1 MSLNDNAV
9 FTAAKGYVFTAPVGT
24 AAPTPAE
31 IAEFEPETF
40 GGANHELK
48 VTGNPTG
55 GTFTITYDTATTDAI
70 PYNATSG
77 VVQAALEKLAKV
89 GPGNVVVTGE
99 TLAEGL
105 TIAFIGD
112 LRTSDKAP
120 TATADFTGGSTPKV
134 TVAKG
139 AEGNAWDP
147 IGHTAEEDL
156 PEFGYEG
163 GDKESKGTWQKKNL
177 KEVTTEA
184 VVDYVTMKLNQF
196 DLKTFSYYYGK
207 NKSSTP
213 GVFGVESGD
222 NASVEEAILIIIVDG
237 DYRIGFTAAKSTIRR
252 DESISL
258 ATDDFSQ
265 LPIRSTFV
273 KHPGRLLFE
282 WIVPSEV

>member
-24 AAPTPAE
+24 AAPTSAE

-40 GGANHELK
+40 GGANFNLK
-48 VTGNPTG
+48 VAGKPTG
-55 GTFTITYDTATTDAI
+55 GTFTITYDSDTTDAI
-70 PYNATSG
+70 PYNATAG
-77 VVQAALEKLAKV
+77 AVQSAVEKLGKV
-89 GPGNVVVTGE
+89 GPGNAVVTGE
-99 TLAEGL
+99 TLEQGL
-105 TIAFIGD
+105 VIAFVGA
-112 LRTSDKAP
+112 LRTDKKTP
-120 TATADFTGGSTPKV
+120 TASADFTGGSTPKV
-134 TVAKG
+134 TLVKG
-139 AEGNAWDP
+139 VEGNDWEP

-184 VVDYVTMKLNQF
+184 VVDYVTLKLNQF
-196 DLKTFSYYYGK
+196 DLKTLSYYYGK
-207 NKSSTP
+207 NKSSAA
-213 GVFGVESGD
+213 GVFGVDSGD
-222 NASVEEAILIIIVDG
+222 NPSVEESILVIIVDG
-237 DYRIGFTAAKSTIRR
+237 DYRIGFTAAKSSIRR

-282 WIVPSEV
+282 WILPSEV

>member
-48 VTGNPTG
+48 VTGKPTG

-77 VVQAALEKLAKV
+77 AVQAALEKLANV
-89 GPGNVVVTGE
+89 GAGNVVVTGE

-207 NKSSTP
+207 NKSS
-213 GVFGVESGD
+213 
-222 NASVEEAILIIIVDG
+222 SVLNLVITLRLRKLSLLSSLMVITGLALPLLSPLFDAMNL
-237 DYRIGFTAAKSTIRR
+237 FLSLPTI
-252 DESISL
+252 S
-258 ATDDFSQ
+258 
-265 LPIRSTFV
+265 RSC
-273 KHPGRLLFE
+273 LFA
-282 WIVPSEV
+282 PRS

>member
-1 MSLNDNAV
+1 MALNDNAV

-40 GGANHELK
+40 GGASYDLK
-48 VTGNPTG
+48 VTGKPTG
-55 GTFTITYDTATTDAI
+55 GTFTISYDSATTDPI
-70 PYNATSG
+70 PHDATSDA
-77 VVQAALEKLAKV
+77 VQAALEKLAKV
-89 GPGNVVVTGE
+89 GPGNAVVTGE
-99 TLAEGL
+99 TLEEGL

-112 LRTSDKAP
+112 LRTSDK
-120 TATADFTGGSTPKV
+120 TLSATTDFTGGNTPKV
-134 TVAKG
+134 TVSKG
-139 AEGNAWDP
+139 QEGNAWEP

-184 VVDYVTMKLNQF
+184 VVDYVTLKLNQF

-213 GVFGVESGD
+213 GIFGVESGD
-222 NASVEEAILIIIVDG
+222 NPSVEEAILIIIVDG
-237 DYRIGFTAAKSTIRR
+237 DYRIGFTAAKSSIRR

-282 WIVPSEV
+282 WIVPSEL

>member
-55 GTFTITYDTATTDAI
+55 GTFTITYDTATTEAL

-77 VVQAALEKLAKV
+77 AVQSALEKLAKV

-99 TLAEGL
+99 TLVEGL

-112 LRTSDKAP
+112 LRTSDKTP
-120 TATADFTGGSTPKV
+120 TATADFTGGSTPKIV
-134 TVAKG
+134 VSKG
-139 AEGNAWDP
+139 LEGNAWEP

-184 VVDYVTMKLNQF
+184 VVDYVTLKLNQF

-222 NASVEEAILIIIVDG
+222 NASVEEAILIVIVDG
-237 DYRIGFTAAKSTIRR
+237 DYRIGFTAAKSSIRR